1 MNDPVTAPF
10 AASLRR
16 LRRERHW
23 SQRDLAAKSGVSIAT
38 ISTIERELHGPGLR
52 AAILLARAFGVGL
65 DVMTEGFT
73 RGGETTPKNRERSS
87 REAS

>member
-16 LRRERHW
+16 LRRERRW
-23 SQRDLAAKSGVSIAT
+23 SQRDLAAESGVSIAT

-52 AAILLARAFGVGL
+52 AAILLARAFGVRLDAMCEKPVEGL
-65 DVMTEGFT
+65 M
-73 RGGETTPKNRERSS
+73 RAGESGRQIRRPS
-87 REAS
+87 